1 MTKSQGNQRPEHS
14 VAVERLLAARAALAF
29 VLIVSG
35 IATQPAQAQTY
46 YSESVLHSFSLGS
59 DGGYPWAGLVQDA
72 KGNLYGTTS
81 MGGALMAGTVFKV
94 SSKGDETVLYTFE
107 GSKDGGTP
115 YADLIQ
121 DAKANLY
128 GTTYVGGAF
137 NRGVVFKVSSKGT
150 ETVLYTFTGGA
161 DGGSPYA
168 GLVRDAKEN
177 LYGTTSSGGSF
188 SNSGVVF
195 KVSSKGKEAVLYT
208 FTGGVDGGNPYAG
221 LVQDAKGILYGT
233 TLTGGD
239 LSCNPPYG
247 CGTVFKVT
255 KTGKETVLD
264 TFTGGA
270 DGGYPYAGLV
280 QDAEGNLYGT
290 TVEGGDLACNPPYG
304 CGTAFK
310 VTKTGKETV
319 LYSFTGGADGGYPY
333 AGLVRDAKG
342 NLYGTTSTGGALEAG
357 VVFRVSS
364 KGKETVLY
372 TFTGGVDG
380 ASPLVLGRLVQDE
393 KGRLYGTTEL
403 GGASTFGTVFKLIP

>member
-1 MTKSQGNQRPEHS
+1 
-14 VAVERLLAARAALAF
+14 
-29 VLIVSG
+29 
-35 IATQPAQAQTY
+35 
-46 YSESVLHSFSLGS
+46 
-59 DGGYPWAGLVQDA
+59 
-72 KGNLYGTTS
+72 
-81 MGGALMAGTVFKV
+81 
-94 SSKGDETVLYTFE
+94 
-107 GSKDGGTP
+107 
-115 YADLIQ
+115 
-121 DAKANLY
+121 
-128 GTTYVGGAF
+128 
-137 NRGVVFKVSSKGT
+137 
-150 ETVLYTFTGGA
+150 VLYTFTGGA
-161 DGGSPYA
+161 DGGTPYA
-168 GLVRDAKEN
+168 GLVQDAKED

-208 FTGGVDGGNPYAG
+208 FTGGADGGNPYAG
-221 LVQDAKGILYGT
+221 LVQGANGILYGT

-239 LSCNPPYG
+239 ISCNHPYG

-255 KTGKETVLD
+255 KTGKETVLY

-280 QDAEGNLYGT
+280 RDAEGNLYGT
-290 TVEGGDLACNPPYG
+290 TIEGGDLSCNHPYG
-304 CGTAFK
+304 CGTVFK

-319 LYSFTGGADGGYPY
+319 LYTFTGGADGGYPY

-342 NLYGTTSTGGALEAG
+342 NLYGTTSTGGALKAG

-380 ASPLVLGRLVQDE
+380 ASPLVLGRLVQDA

-403 GGASTFGTVFKLIP
+403 GGASKFGTVFKLIP